1 MLDSLNQSGG
11 TAVLQQQP
19 VFGKYAL
26 SDLLRQK
33 ANGYAW
39 AKGVHLY
46 SELRPVAGLQIAES
60 DETARK
66 YLSLIEEYAHAGIA
80 AANLFGL
87 ELLEL
92 HGNVLHFHK
101 DGEDVEE
108 AAASAL
114 QFSYIFTKVLY
125 ETLAEDLDEEWHG
138 FAICMDHGDSVI
150 VRRGNSSNSSAIS
163 LGPSANRPANRLL
176 YGKTPAG
183 HAEIPGSWVPKLLGQ
198 QCRDSWFALNL
209 RDRDHLPIL
218 SSLENAELEGQL
230 RSVLNSYR
238 TNRALMANRAQNFAL
253 VEASDLIDQGS
264 FSTDQPLR
272 MRAFCLRADLDGFSS
287 IVEAAFARGEQ
298 AVEAIAKGF
307 IKILEFGDY
316 FEHRH
321 YGAVRMP
328 WAGDC
333 VSFLIPPTGALEA
346 FQGRDW
352 IALVEEWQSFAAN
365 TPDGRKHQWASIFS
379 NVSWSIGMT
388 YAGDGCCMVAPVSAL
403 SRKFLIG
410 AGAPLAIAEEAQNL
424 GKGGETLIH
433 TTDYQAAYPIVRTQ
447 FTKMSGTE
455 FWRGT
460 DITLKKVREAA
471 LDAGKSGNAS
481 KIEIVEKAATI
492 SIPQP
497 RPYCP

>member
-1 MLDSLNQSGG
+1 MLDTLNQSGG
-11 TAVLQQQP
+11 TTVLQQGP
-19 VFGKYAL
+19 IFGKFAL

-46 SELRPVAGLQIAES
+46 SELRPVAGIQTAES
-60 DETARK
+60 DEAARK
-66 YLSLIEEYAHAGIA
+66 YLSLIEEYAHAGLA

-108 AAASAL
+108 AAEAAL
-114 QFSYIFTKVLY
+114 RFGYIFTKVLN
-125 ETLAEDLDEEWHG
+125 ETLADDMGEDWHG
-138 FAICMDHGDSVI
+138 FAICLDHGESVI
-150 VRRGNSSNSSAIS
+150 VRRGSSSNSSAIS
-163 LGPSANRPANRLL
+163 LGPSANRPAKRLL

-183 HAEIPGSWVPKLLGQ
+183 HAEIPGRWVQKLLGRP
-198 QCRDSWFALNL
+198 CRDAWFALNL

-218 SSLENAELEGQL
+218 SSFENAALEGQL
-230 RSVLNSYR
+230 RHVLNTYR
-238 TNRALMANRAQNFAL
+238 THRALMANRTQNFAL
-253 VEASDLIDQGS
+253 VEASDLIDQGN
-264 FSTDQPLR
+264 FSTDQPMR

-287 IVEAAFARGEQ
+287 LVASAFAQGEA

-316 FEHRH
+316 FEKWH

-333 VSFLIPPTGALEA
+333 VSFLIPPTGVLDA
-346 FQGRDW
+346 FRGKDW

-365 TPDGRKHQWASIFS
+365 TPDGRKHQWAGIFS
-379 NVSWSIGMT
+379 KVSWSIGMT
-388 YAGDGCCMVAPVSAL
+388 FAGDGCCMVAPVSAL

-410 AGAPLAIAEEAQNL
+410 AGAPLAIAEEAQNF

-433 TTDYQAAYPIVRTQ
+433 NTDYQAAYPIVRTL
-447 FTKMSGTE
+447 FSKMPGTE

-460 DITLKKVREAA
+460 EITLKKVRDAA
-471 LDAGKSGNAS
+471 LEAGKSDNAS

-497 RPYCP
+497 RPYCR